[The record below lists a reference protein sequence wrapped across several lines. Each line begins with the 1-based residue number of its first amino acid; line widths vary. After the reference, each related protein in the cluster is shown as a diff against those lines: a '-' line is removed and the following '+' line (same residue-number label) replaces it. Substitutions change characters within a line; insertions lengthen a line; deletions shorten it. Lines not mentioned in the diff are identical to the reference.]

1 MAPILERLVSDELF
15 HSYYRTKGDGM
26 SNTFAKGKQ
35 RYMLRF
41 LLFYPLKYCFR
52 NNIHICNFPHII

>member
-26 SNTFAKGKQ
+26 SNTFAKGNNGI
-35 RYMLRF
+35 YVEIFAF
-41 LLFYPLKYCFR
+41 LST
-52 NNIHICNFPHII
+52 